1 MDKQISNHKRR
12 QQNMKVFYIAA
23 ALMCFTLTGMAQT
36 SETKYYR
43 RLPPVEEVPKEK
55 AKYSRTITTNPDSTV
70 AIEQMNLKS
79 NVIEHR
85 QVHKGE
91 EPVGRWIYLTGR
103 GQADLNYDFKLVY
116 SDEDCP
122 STLPVKNLFYDE
134 PGLGYEAPKIS
145 PGVQFHEYL
154 WKNLVYPAT
163 ARRGGIQG
171 KVDLIF
177 DLTKEGTI
185 ENIRVK
191 KGAHVV
197 LDKEA
202 VRILRKIKLSSP
214 PKIKGQPE
222 NLCGIVSISFRLE
235 S

>member
-1 MDKQISNHKRR
+1 
-12 QQNMKVFYIAA
+12 MKFFHIAA
-23 ALMCFTLTGMAQT
+23 ALMCFTLTCLAQT

-70 AIEQMNLKS
+70 VIEQTNLKN

-91 EPVGRWIYLTGR
+91 EPVGNWIYLTGR
-103 GQADLNYDFKLVY
+103 GQAEMNYDFKLEY
-116 SDEDCP
+116 SSEACP
-122 STLPVKNLFYDE
+122 SALTIKNLFYDE
-134 PGLGYEAPKIS
+134 PELSYEAPKIS
-145 PGVQFHEYL
+145 TGVQFHEFL
-154 WKNLVYPAT
+154 VKNLVYPAT

-171 KVDLIF
+171 KVDLMF

-191 KGAHVV
+191 KGVHLV

-202 VRILRKIKLSSP
+202 VRLLRKIKLSSP

-222 NLCGIVSISFRLE
+222 NLCGTVSISFRLA